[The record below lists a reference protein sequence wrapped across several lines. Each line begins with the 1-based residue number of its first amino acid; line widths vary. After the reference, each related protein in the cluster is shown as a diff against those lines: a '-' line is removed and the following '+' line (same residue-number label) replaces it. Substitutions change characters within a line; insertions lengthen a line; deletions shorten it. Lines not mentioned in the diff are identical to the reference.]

1 MQVQPFSAR
10 KQTAVTTGV
19 ANAIGVAPSDVSLSL
34 QNVFS
39 SQVIGCRPAQPSY
52 SPVISER
59 RSKWYLC
66 TQAEG
71 WGYDMSE
78 LLNSINE
85 ATCHVR
91 PQYLRAEH
99 SRAEAAAAANAN
111 ARWRPVSPARAARST
126 AGGPSMRSQALDV
139 CIEDTWQLHSWMS
152 SISGSLTLTGH
163 Q

>member
-1 MQVQPFSAR
+1 MRRHPIPIQHHMQHCL
-10 KQTAVTTGV
+10 KGE
-19 ANAIGVAPSDVSLSL
+19 
-34 QNVFS
+34 
-39 SQVIGCRPAQPSY
+39 CR
-52 SPVISER
+52 
-59 RSKWYLC
+59 
-66 TQAEG
+66 
-71 WGYDMSE
+71 
-78 LLNSINE
+78 LNSLPGNADE
-85 ATCHVR
+85 STMPVDEGDESVARRRVSQQC
-91 PQYLRAEH
+91 LGGRAEH